1 MVQAFAH
8 CLVVMLFAFALPRQI
23 DIVDLTKPAVASN
36 SERPIPAGC
45 EKLTAGVIADG
56 WPMPETDCR

>member
-23 DIVDLTKPAVASN
+23 DTRSSVQFRETDSCGL
-36 SERPIPAGC
+36 R
-45 EKLTAGVIADG
+45 
-56 WPMPETDCR
+56 ETDCRSDC